1 MALNPALVGRKYPI
15 SRPYVIGR
23 EKVREFATAIG
34 DANPLFHDV
43 EAARALGYSDV
54 VAPPTFAF
62 VITHTAMG
70 EAMFDPDLGLDYSRV
85 VHGEQRF
92 TYARPLVAG
101 DIITVRATIDGIR
114 SVAGNDMLTLRS
126 DALDPDG
133 VVVVST
139 TSVIVARGTAQEE
152 SA

>member
-1 MALNPALVGRKYPI
+1 MALNPALVGREYPI

>member
-1 MALNPALVGRKYPI
+1 MALNPALVGREYPI

-62 VITHTAMG
+62 VITHSAMG

>member
-1 MALNPALVGRKYPI
+1 MALNPALVGRQYPV
-15 SRPYVIGR
+15 SDPYVIGR

-34 DANPLFHDV
+34 DTNPVSHDV
-43 EAARALGYSDV
+43 DAARALGYADV

-62 VITHTAMG
+62 VITHKAMG

-92 TYARPLVAG
+92 TYVRPLVAG
-101 DIITVRATIDGIR
+101 DVITVQATIDGIR

-126 DALDPDG
+126 DALDPTG
-133 VVVVST
+133 TVVVST
-139 TSVIVARGTAQEE
+139 TSVIVARGTADEE
-152 SA
+152 SS

>member
-1 MALNPALVGRKYPI
+1 MALNPALVGREYPV

-34 DANPLFHDV
+34 DTNPVSHDV
-43 EAARALGYSDV
+43 DAARALGYSDV

-92 TYARPLVAG
+92 SYSRPLVAG
-101 DIITVRATIDGIR
+101 DVITVRATIDGIR

-126 DALDPDG
+126 DALDAEG
-133 VVVVST
+133 AVVVST

-152 SA
+152 QA

>member
-1 MALNPALVGRKYPI
+1 MALNPALVGREYPL

-34 DANPLFHDV
+34 DANPVSHDI
-43 EAARALGYSDV
+43 EAARALGYPDL
-54 VAPPTFAF
+54 VAPATFAF

-101 DIITVRATIDGIR
+101 DVITVRATIDGIR

-126 DALDPDG
+126 DALDSDG
-133 VVVVST
+133 AVVVST

>member
-1 MALNPALVGRKYPI
+1 MALNPALVGRQYPV
-15 SRPYVIGR
+15 SHPYVIGR

-34 DANPLFHDV
+34 DTNPVSHDV
-43 EAARALGYSDV
+43 DAARALGYSDV

-62 VITHTAMG
+62 VITHKAMG

-92 TYARPLVAG
+92 TYVRPLVAG
-101 DIITVRATIDGIR
+101 DVITVQATIDGIR

-126 DALDPDG
+126 DALDPTG
-133 VVVVST
+133 AVVVST
-139 TSVIVARGTAQEE
+139 TSVIVARGTANEE